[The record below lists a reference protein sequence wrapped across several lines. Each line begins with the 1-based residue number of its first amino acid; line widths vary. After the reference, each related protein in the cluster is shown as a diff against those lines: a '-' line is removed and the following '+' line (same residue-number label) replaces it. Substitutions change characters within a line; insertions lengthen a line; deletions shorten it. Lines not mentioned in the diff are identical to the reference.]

1 MAHTTFPNHFRT
13 CRLPDIEMP
22 GDEEAAEAEKLK
34 RQEEMLTAYEDE
46 KERRLDQLVQ
56 VEIEYL
62 TFPSQP
68 TISYIEFCTD

>member
-1 MAHTTFPNHFRT
+1 
-13 CRLPDIEMP
+13 MP

-34 RQEEMLTAYEDE
+34 MQEEMLAAYEDE

-62 TFPSQP
+62 SPPIIPLPVPRVGKTWLKIVSNLFQRAEDS
-68 TISYIEFCTD
+68 IMV